1 MKSDVGHPFPWR
13 FLLALFAAWW
23 IAASATS
30 AEPQA
35 PTEPKTAENAT
46 PQAKQPES
54 QEKKESYLRLRRDP
68 QGRPVA
74 MEVAIVRFQS
84 PERGKHGKP
93 SSEVD
98 LVGAVHVAEPEF
110 FAALNKQFDAYDAVL
125 YELVAPE
132 GTRPSRDSGSSSGSP
147 ISTLQ
152 TALTQILN
160 LQFQLEGIDYH
171 RPNMVHADL
180 SPEEFSKAMRDR
192 GETVWSMFLR
202 MLVYS
207 SVQQS
212 KNGSGSSDLEVLM
225 ALLDKNRSLALK
237 RVMAK
242 QFEDLGGAILV
253 IDGPKGSALIRDRNT
268 KALDVLRRELNAGK
282 RKVAIFYGAGHLPDL
297 AKRLADEFGMK
308 PVEKVWLRAWDMSE
322 PAAKER
328 PAPSKPKS
336 QGNAS
341 ASPQAA

>member
-23 IAASATS
+23 FAASATS
-30 AEPQA
+30 AEPQTTTGQK
-35 PTEPKTAENAT
+35 PPNNAT

-54 QEKKESYLRLRRDP
+54 PEKKDSYLRLRRDQ

-74 MEVAIVRFQS
+74 MEVATVRFQS
-84 PERGKHGKP
+84 PQRGKHGNP
-93 SSEVD
+93 LSEVD

-110 FAALNKQFDAYDAVL
+110 FAALNKQFNAYDAVL

-132 GTRPSRDSGSSSGSP
+132 GTRPSRDSGSGSGSP
-147 ISTLQ
+147 ISSLQ

-160 LQFQLEGIDYH
+160 LQFQLEGIDYR

-180 SPEEFSKAMRDR
+180 SPEEFTQAMRNR

-207 SVQQS
+207 SIQQA
-212 KNGSGSSDLEVLM
+212 KNGSGASDLEVLM

-253 IDGPKGSALIRDRNT
+253 IDGPEGSALIRDRNT

-297 AKRLADEFGMK
+297 AKRLADDFDMK

-322 PAAKER
+322 PAPKKP
-328 PAPSKPKS
+328 PAPSKP
-336 QGNAS
+336 QTQENAS
-341 ASPQAA
+341 ASPRTA